1 MLANEIAQTPN
12 NICESSPAYKAQV
25 GNGYSYYVL
34 AICMLVCTFNFMD
47 RQILSILAEDIKRDL
62 GATDADLGFLYG
74 TAFAIFYALFG
85 IPLGKLADMWVRT
98 RLMALGLAFWSAMT
112 ALSGLSSGFSQLA
125 AARVGVGIGE
135 ACAGPS
141 AYSILGDYFPRR
153 KRATILAIYST
164 GIYIGGGLSLYLG
177 GLIVRYWS
185 AAYPDPM
192 LAPLH
197 LKGWQAA
204 FIAMGLPG
212 IILAV
217 LVACLREPVRGLT
230 DGIVTQKETN
240 ILAKFID
247 ELGCVIPPF
256 TLYRLAQLG
265 GATAIWKNLAI
276 AVIIAIFAYILIIF
290 THSAGQWISL
300 GIGVYA
306 VVSWAQ
312 GLKLRDPPSY
322 QLIWGTP
329 AFCYAIASFGL
340 ISFTFYSINYWTAPY
355 VERTF
360 GVDKSIIGLY
370 IGGGSALGGFLGIL
384 LGGWLGDKVKMRS
397 ASGRIWIAF
406 IATLAP
412 IPLVVWAF
420 TTSSPTL
427 IYVLHPTYT
436 TIATMWI
443 GVGAA
448 TTQDLVLPRM
458 RGIAGATFI
467 VGTTII
473 GLALGPYF
481 TGYVSNATGSLAT
494 GILSLFAITPLTA
507 FCLWQLKRRLPQ
519 AEATR
524 IARARAAG
532 EPVDVQALG

>member
-1 MLANEIAQTPN
+1 VLVNEAAQVPDN
-12 NICESSPAYKAQV
+12 VAESSSTYKAQV
-25 GNGYSYYVL
+25 GTGYSYYVL

-98 RLMALGLAFWSAMT
+98 RLIALGLAFWSVLT
-112 ALSGLSSGFSQLA
+112 ALSGLSSNFSQLA
-125 AARVGVGIGE
+125 AARIGVGIGE

-164 GIYIGGGLSLYLG
+164 GIYIGGGLSLFLG
-177 GLIVRYWS
+177 GLVVKYWS
-185 AAYPDPM
+185 VAYPDQA

-197 LKGWQAA
+197 LKGWQVA
-204 FIAMGLPG
+204 FLAMGLPG

-217 LVACLREPVRGLT
+217 LVACLREPVRGLA

-265 GATAIWKNLAI
+265 GATAIWKNLAV
-276 AVIIAIFAYILIIF
+276 AGLVAICAYGLIIF
-290 THSAGQWISL
+290 THSTGQWISL

-306 VVSWAQ
+306 VASWAQ

-322 QLIWGTP
+322 ELIWGTP
-329 AFCYAIASFGL
+329 AFCYAIVGFGL
-340 ISFTFYSINYWTAPY
+340 ISFTFYSINYWAAPY

-360 GVDKSIIGLY
+360 GVDKSTVGFY
-370 IGGGSALGGFLGIL
+370 IGGGSAFGGSLGIL

-406 IATLAP
+406 IAALAP
-412 IPLVVWAF
+412 IPFVVWAF
-420 TTSSPTL
+420 TTSSPAL
-427 IYVLHPTYT
+427 IYFLHPIYT
-436 TIATMWI
+436 IIATMWI

-458 RGIAGATFI
+458 RGVAGATFI
-467 VGTTII
+467 VATTII

-481 TGYVSNATGSLAT
+481 TGYISHATGSLAT
-494 GILSLFAITPLTA
+494 GVLSLFAVVPITVY
-507 FCLWQLKRRLPQ
+507 CLWQAKRRLPQ

-532 EPVDVQALG
+532 EPIDVQALA

>member
-1 MLANEIAQTPN
+1 MIKEVAQAPDAILEFT
-12 NICESSPAYKAQV
+12 PAYKAQV
-25 GNGYSYYVL
+25 DTGYSYYVL
-34 AICMLVCTFNFMD
+34 VICMLVCTFNFMD

-74 TAFAIFYALFG
+74 TSFAVFYALFG
-85 IPLGKLADMWVRT
+85 IPLGKLADMWVRP

-112 ALSGLSSGFSQLA
+112 ALSGLSNGFSQLA
-125 AARVGVGIGE
+125 AARIGVGIGE
-135 ACAGPS
+135 ACAAPS
-141 AYSILGDYFPRR
+141 AYSILSDYFPRR
-153 KRATILAIYST
+153 KRATILAVYST
-164 GIYIGGGLSLYLG
+164 GTYVGGGLSLFLG
-177 GLIVRYWS
+177 GLIVKHWS
-185 AAYPDPM
+185 TAYPDPA

-212 IILAV
+212 IILAA
-217 LVACLREPVRGLT
+217 LVAGLREPVRGVT
-230 DGIVTQKETN
+230 DGIVAQKEAN

-256 TLYRLAQLG
+256 TIYKLAQLA
-265 GATAIWKNLAI
+265 GAAAIWKNLAI
-276 AVIIAIFAYILIIF
+276 AAIVAIFAYGLIIF
-290 THSAGQWISL
+290 THTPGQWISL

-306 VVSWAQ
+306 VASWAQ

-322 QLIWGTP
+322 ELIWGTP

-340 ISFTFYSINYWTAPY
+340 ISFIFYSITYWTAPY

-360 GVDKSIIGLY
+360 GIDKSIVGFY
-370 IGGGSALGGFLGIL
+370 IGGGSAFGGLSGIL
-384 LGGWLGDKVKMRS
+384 LGGWLGDKVKTRN

-406 IATLAP
+406 TAVVAP
-412 IPLVVWAF
+412 IPLVIWAF

-427 IYVLHPTYT
+427 IYVLHPFYT
-436 TIATMWI
+436 ALGSMWI

-458 RGIAGATFI
+458 RGVAGATFI

-494 GILSLFAITPLTA
+494 GILSLFTVVPITIY
-507 FCLWQLKRRLPQ
+507 CLWQVKHRLPQ

-532 EPVDVQALG
+532 EPIDVPTLA